1 MRWLLFAAIGFLFW
15 PGLWRVEL
23 TDSSVVRINRLTGA
37 VLVTPLPNQAKG
49 EDGDRSE
56 DDGERQSICSGGARE
71 DQQGDQ
77 NENLPVS
84 VHI

>member
-15 PGLWRVEL
+15 PGLWRVDV

-37 VLVTPLPNQAKG
+37 IVITPLPHQAEG

-56 DDGERQSICSGGARE
+56 DDGEQSICSGGARE

-77 NENLPVS
+77 NENSPVS